1 VRNHYIS
8 FFAFFAFVVL
18 NSEYSFLNRKGAEGE
33 KGRKTEGFGH
43 KKLIRLIRL
52 RGFLS

>member
-1 VRNHYIS
+1 VTDTFPN
-8 FFAFFAFVVL
+8 
-18 NSEYSFLNRKGAEGE
+18 FLTAKAKKAKKEG
-33 KGRKTEGFGH
+33 KTEGFGH